1 MLLSPGDR
9 DFSELDSQM
18 TDTTADAMGP
28 DAAAETAGSLLD
40 QIMAKTNIAPE
51 DEGYDTAR
59 QGVEA
64 FIAEILKSDDA
75 GEPVNKARVDRMIT
89 ALDQKI
95 SSQMD
100 AILHHEDFK
109 ELEST
114 WRGLKLLV
122 DRTDFREN
130 VRIELLSVRKG
141 ELLED
146 FELSSEVPQSGLYKH
161 VYSAGYGQFGGQPVG
176 AIVGLYEFSP
186 ASPDMKLLQY
196 CASVGA
202 MAHAPFLSS
211 VGPSMFG
218 VDSYT
223 QLPELKEL
231 SAIFEGPQYAKWRSL
246 RESEDSRYVGL
257 TAPRFLLRHP
267 YDPVENPVK
276 SFQYRETV
284 TDDHENYLWGNT
296 ALLMAE
302 RIHDSFAQFRWC
314 PNIIGPQSGGAVE
327 DLPVH
332 VFESM
337 GALENKIPTE
347 VLITDRRE
355 FELAEEGFIA
365 LTMRKDSD
373 NAAFF
378 SANSIQK
385 PKRFAN
391 TEEGKEAETNY
402 KLGTQL
408 PYMFIINRLA
418 HYIKV
423 LQREQIGSWKERA
436 DLERE
441 LNAWIM
447 QYVADQENPPSE
459 VRSRRPLRAARIDVS
474 DVAGDPGW
482 YRVSMSVRPHFKYM
496 GASFELSLVGR
507 LDKE

>member
-1 MLLSPGDR
+1 MNETTESVLEP
-9 DFSELDSQM
+9 
-18 TDTTADAMGP
+18 TDAQVST
-28 DAAAETAGSLLD
+28 GSLLD
-40 QIMAKTNIAPE
+40 QIMEKTNITPA
-51 DEGYDTAR
+51 DEGYDAAR

-64 FIAEILKSDDA
+64 FISEILRGEDDA
-75 GEPVNKARVDRMIT
+75 EPVNKARVDRMIA

-95 SSQMD
+95 SAQMD
-100 AILHHEDFK
+100 VILHHSDFQ
-109 ELEST
+109 EIEST
-114 WRGLKLLV
+114 WRGLKLLI

-130 VRIELLSVRKG
+130 VKIELLSVRKE

-146 FELSSEVPQSGLYKH
+146 FELSSEIPQSGLYKH
-161 VYSAGYGQFGGQPVG
+161 VYSSGYGQFGGEPVG
-176 AIVGLYEFSP
+176 DMIGMYSFSNS
-186 ASPDMKLLQY
+186 APDMKLLQY
-196 CASVGA
+196 CAAVGA
-202 MAHAPFLSS
+202 MAHAPFISS
-211 VGPSMFG
+211 VSPAMFG
-218 VDSYT
+218 IDSFI
-223 QLPELKEL
+223 ELADIKEL
-231 SAIFEGPQYAKWRSL
+231 SSIFEGPQYAKWRGL
-246 RESEDSRYVGL
+246 RESEDARYVGL
-257 TAPRFLLRHP
+257 TGPRFLLRQP
-267 YDPVENPVK
+267 YDPVENPIRT
-276 SFQYRETV
+276 FQYREHV
-284 TDDHENYLWGNT
+284 VDDHEHYLWGNT
-296 ALLMAE
+296 ALLLAE
-302 RIHDSFAQFRWC
+302 RIHDSFARYRWC
-314 PNIIGPQSGGAVE
+314 PNIIGPKSGGAVD

-332 VFESM
+332 VFESL
-337 GALENKIPTE
+337 GSLEAKIPTE

-378 SANSIQK
+378 SANSVQK

-447 QYVADQENPPSE
+447 QYVADQENPPSD
-459 VRSRRPLRAARIDVS
+459 VRSRRPLRAAKIDVA

-496 GASFELSLVGR
+496 GANFELSLVGR

>member
-1 MLLSPGDR
+1 M
-9 DFSELDSQM
+9 SQE
-18 TDTTADAMGP
+18 TVQSVFENADNL
-28 DAAAETAGSLLD
+28 ESSLLD
-40 QIMAKTNIAPE
+40 QIMAKTSLEPK
-51 DEGYDTAR
+51 DEGYSIAR
-59 QGVEA
+59 QGVAA
-64 FIAEILKSDDA
+64 FIADILEQNDQE
-75 GEPVNKARVDRMIT
+75 EPINKARVDQMI
-89 ALDQKI
+89 AEIDRKI
-95 SSQMD
+95 SAQMD

-130 VRIELLSVRKG
+130 IKIEIISTQKD

-146 FELSSEVPQSGLYKH
+146 FEIAPEVPQSGLYKH
-161 VYSAGYGQFGGQPVG
+161 IYSSGYGQFGGQPVG
-176 AIVGLYEFSP
+176 AMIGLYEFGNT
-186 ASPDMKLLQY
+186 APDMKLLQY
-196 CASVGA
+196 VASVGA
-202 MAHAPFLSS
+202 MAHAPFISA
-211 VGPSMFG
+211 VAPRFFG
-218 VDSYT
+218 IDSFT
-223 QLPELKEL
+223 DLPEIKEV
-231 SAIFEGPQYAKWRSL
+231 ADIFEGPQYAKWRSL
-246 RESEDSRYVGL
+246 RESEDARYIGL
-257 TAPRFLLRHP
+257 TAPRFLLRNP
-267 YDPVENPVK
+267 YDPIENPVRT
-276 SFQYRETV
+276 FQYRENV
-284 TDDHENYLWGNT
+284 SEDHNSYLWGNT

-302 RIHDSFAQFRWC
+302 RINDSFAKYRWS
-314 PNIIGPQSGGAVE
+314 PNIIGPRSGGAVY

-332 VFESM
+332 TFEAF
-337 GALENKIPTE
+337 GAIEQKIPTE

-355 FELAEEGFIA
+355 FELAEAGFIS

-385 PKRFAN
+385 PKRFPN
-391 TEEGKEAETNY
+391 TTEGKDAELNY
-402 KLGTQL
+402 KLGAQL

-441 LNAWIM
+441 LNQWIV
-447 QYVADQENPPSE
+447 QYVADQENPPAD
-459 VRSRRPLRAARIDVS
+459 VRSRRPLRGAQIEVS

-496 GASFELSLVGR
+496 GANFELSLVGR